1 MSNLFITIVPNLK
14 LKNGNHTI
22 RIAVTH
28 SGQTRYIPTDVVIS
42 TEKEFKDG
50 RIVKRP
56 DKDALN
62 LKLRKILNSYEDKI
76 AQIQFADS
84 LSCSQLISM
93 LKGPASE
100 VNHRTLADIANE
112 YLNQID
118 EEERTK
124 SHKMYKLA
132 IKRYL
137 SYAGQ
142 NTLMEH
148 ITPLRINKYILE
160 LQKDKLSPT
169 SINIYVTLLKVIIN
183 YAIKMQYVSFR
194 VNPFITAKIPTA
206 RKRDT
211 FITVEQLK
219 RIRDAKLDQQH
230 LIVVRDMFML
240 TYYLAGM
247 NLVDILSYNFKN
259 ATEMKFIRK
268 KTRNMKS
275 GDAIINF
282 TIPEEAKPIINKYMD
297 NETGKLIFGRYK
309 NYSSCY
315 SGLAR
320 NIKTL
325 AQIGGIDHYFTLY
338 SARKSFVQHGFN
350 LGIPLSTLEYCIG
363 QSMKEDR
370 PIFNYVSIM
379 KEHADKA
386 IRQILDNLL

>member
-219 RIRDAKLDQQH
+219 RIRDAKLEQQH

-259 ATEMKFIRK
+259 ATEMRFIRK

-275 GDAIINF
+275 GDAVINF

-325 AQIGGIDHYFTLY
+325 AQIGGINHYFTLY

>member
-124 SHKMYKLA
+124 SYKMYKLA

-259 ATEMKFIRK
+259 ATEMRFIRK

-275 GDAIINF
+275 GDAVINF

>member
-160 LQKDKLSPT
+160 LQKNKLSPT

-219 RIRDAKLDQQH
+219 RIRDAKLEQQH

-259 ATEMKFIRK
+259 ATEMRFIRK

-275 GDAIINF
+275 GDAVINF

-325 AQIGGIDHYFTLY
+325 AQIGEIDHYFTLY

-386 IRQILDNLL
+386 IRQILDNLM

>member
-160 LQKDKLSPT
+160 LQKNKLSPT

-219 RIRDAKLDQQH
+219 RIRDAKLEQQH

-259 ATEMKFIRK
+259 ATEMRFIRK

-275 GDAIINF
+275 GDAVINF

>member
-259 ATEMKFIRK
+259 ATEMRFIRK

>member
-219 RIRDAKLDQQH
+219 RIRDAKLEQQH

-259 ATEMKFIRK
+259 ATEMRFIRK

-275 GDAIINF
+275 GDAVINF

>member
-100 VNHRTLADIANE
+100 VNHRKLADIANE

-219 RIRDAKLDQQH
+219 RIRDAKLEQQH

-259 ATEMKFIRK
+259 ATEMRFIRK

>member
-160 LQKDKLSPT
+160 LQKNKLSPT

-219 RIRDAKLDQQH
+219 RIRDAKLEQQH

-259 ATEMKFIRK
+259 ATEMRFIRK

-282 TIPEEAKPIINKYMD
+282 TIPEEAKPIISKYMD

>member
-14 LKNGNHTI
+14 LKSGNHTI

-42 TEKEFKDG
+42 SEKEFKDG

-56 DKDALN
+56 DKDMLN
-62 LKLRKILNSYEDKI
+62 LKLRRILNSYEDKI
-76 AQIQFADS
+76 SQIQFADS

-93 LKGPASE
+93 LKGPISE
-100 VNHRTLADIANE
+100 TNHRTLADIADE

-118 EEERTK
+118 EEERAK

-247 NLVDILSYNFKN
+247 NLVDILSYNFKD
-259 ATEMKFIRK
+259 ATEMRFIRK

-275 GDAIINF
+275 GDAVINF
-282 TIPEEAKPIINKYMD
+282 TIPEEAKQIISKYMD
-297 NETGKLIFGRYK
+297 NETGRLIFGRYK

-315 SGLAR
+315 SSLAR
-320 NIKTL
+320 NIKTI

-386 IRQILDNLL
+386 IRQILDNIL

>member
-247 NLVDILSYNFKN
+247 NLVDILSYNFKD
-259 ATEMKFIRK
+259 ATEMRFIRK

-275 GDAIINF
+275 GDAVINF

>member
-183 YAIKMQYVSFR
+183 YAIKMQYISFR

-219 RIRDAKLDQQH
+219 RIRDAKLEQQH

-259 ATEMKFIRK
+259 ATEMRFIRK

-275 GDAIINF
+275 GDAVINF

>member
-259 ATEMKFIRK
+259 ATEMRFIRK

-282 TIPEEAKPIINKYMD
+282 TIPEEAKPIINKYID

>member
-230 LIVVRDMFML
+230 LI
-240 TYYLAGM
+240 T
-247 NLVDILSYNFKN
+247 
-259 ATEMKFIRK
+259 
-268 KTRNMKS
+268 
-275 GDAIINF
+275 
-282 TIPEEAKPIINKYMD
+282 
-297 NETGKLIFGRYK
+297 
-309 NYSSCY
+309 
-315 SGLAR
+315 
-320 NIKTL
+320 
-325 AQIGGIDHYFTLY
+325 
-338 SARKSFVQHGFN
+338 
-350 LGIPLSTLEYCIG
+350 
-363 QSMKEDR
+363 
-370 PIFNYVSIM
+370 
-379 KEHADKA
+379 
-386 IRQILDNLL
+386 

>member
-247 NLVDILSYNFKN
+247 NLVDILSYNFKD
-259 ATEMKFIRK
+259 ATEMRFIRK